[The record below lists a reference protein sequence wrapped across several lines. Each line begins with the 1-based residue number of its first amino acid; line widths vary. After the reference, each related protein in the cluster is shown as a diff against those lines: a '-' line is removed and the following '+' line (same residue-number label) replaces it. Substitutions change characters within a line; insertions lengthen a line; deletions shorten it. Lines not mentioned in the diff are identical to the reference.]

1 MIDYDYVLLFE
12 SRILR
17 YEENVNEKYEFPNSE
32 VTNLWCKLAWTGDGP
47 IFEKVDR
54 N

>member
-32 VTNLWCKLAWTGDGP
+32 ETNL
-47 IFEKVDR
+47 
-54 N
+54 